1 MSNEAA
7 SSLTMEPTAS
17 AYTFET
23 VETTATIVARMQHIT
38 ATQSDRVAVVTIT
51 LFFGSDS
58 KTSSSNS
65 LYDDLFT
72 HTAST
77 AHFLSSL
84 RQLVRKT
91 DVVFQRDNTLYF
103 LLLGADLQG
112 GQIVQNRLWEALL
125 WRIHNTTDR
134 EIVRPLEIAIGHS
147 AYPAPQQDISKC
159 IEAAREVSLHSNFTS
174 ERTVRKAIAH
184 QSRNTQQ
191 ATVDEEWPNLA
202 RKLGIPYLSLLPK
215 KRPEQVQQL
224 VNASL
229 AQELC
234 CYPVGRERNM
244 LTVAM
249 LNPRDRVVLDRLQ
262 QETGLV
268 IFPVLTHPEEL
279 QTALAQLI

>member
-7 SSLTMEPTAS
+7 LSLTVGPTAS
-17 AYTFET
+17 AYTYEAVET
-23 VETTATIVARMQHIT
+23 VDTIAARMQHIT

-51 LFFGSDS
+51 LSFGSDG
-58 KTSSSNS
+58 KTSSSS
-65 LYDDLFT
+65 SRYDDLFT
-72 HTAST
+72 HTDST

-84 RQLVRKT
+84 RPLVRKT
-91 DVVFQRDNTLYF
+91 DVVFQLENTLHF

-134 EIVRPLEIAIGHS
+134 EGGRPLEIAMGHS

-159 IEAAREVSLHSNFTS
+159 IEAASEVSLHSNFTS
-174 ERTVRKAIAH
+174 ERTLRKANAR

-191 ATVDEEWPNLA
+191 ASADEEWPNLA

-229 AQELC
+229 AQELR

-249 LNPRDRVVLDRLQ
+249 LNPQDRVVLDRLH

>member
-7 SSLTMEPTAS
+7 SSLIMEPTAP
-17 AYTFET
+17 AYAFET
-23 VETTATIVARMQHIT
+23 IETVDTIAARIQHIT
-38 ATQSDRVAVVTIT
+38 ATQVDQLALVTIT
-51 LFFGSDS
+51 LFFGSDG
-58 KTSSSNS
+58 KTSSNQQN
-65 LYDDLFT
+65 YGDQFT
-72 HTAST
+72 HTTSSAY
-77 AHFLSSL
+77 FLGSL
-84 RQLVRKT
+84 RPLVRKT
-91 DVVFQRDNTLYF
+91 DEVFQLDTTLYF
-103 LLLGADLQG
+103 LLRGATLQG
-112 GQIVQNRLWEALL
+112 GQIVQSRLWEALL

-134 EIVRPLEIAIGHS
+134 EIIRPLEIAIGHS
-147 AYPAPQQDISKC
+147 AYPAPHLDIGEC
-159 IEAAREVSLHSNFTS
+159 IAAASEVSLQSNFTS
-174 ERTVRKAIAH
+174 ERTVRKAIAR
-184 QSRNTQQ
+184 QTRNTQQ
-191 ATVDEEWPNLA
+191 AAADEEWPALA

-215 KRPEQVQQL
+215 KRPERVQQV

-229 AQELC
+229 AQELH